1 MTFKNSS
8 WIAWPINNYKI
19 TAFLT
24 ALLLAFGLWAIYV
37 MPKDEFPPFT
47 IRQGVVI
54 AVMPGATAEEIE
66 EQVARPLERYIF
78 TYKEVDRSKT
88 YSTSQNGMCIVMV
101 QFQQDQNNLTPV
113 WSKMKHGLNQFKSS
127 LPQGVLAL
135 VAQDDFGDTSALLI
149 TVESDQRSYREL
161 QGYSDE
167 LADRLRRLPSVS
179 KVQQLGEKKEQ
190 LTICVD
196 RERLAAYGIGQTA
209 LIQALTSQGLT
220 TMSGMVSTPK
230 QNLNIHVAPSV
241 NSEQEIGDRI
251 ILATPDGKT
260 VRVRDIAT
268 VQREYDLSDS
278 YIESN
283 GKRCVILSLEML
295 KGNNIVMFGE
305 DVDEILNQFRHE
317 CLPDDV
323 HMRRITDQPQVVGT
337 SVSDFIR
344 DLIISMLIIVAVMMV
359 LFPIRSAI
367 VAALTIPLSTFVS
380 TGIMYA
386 LGIELNIIT
395 LACLIVVLG
404 MIVDNSIV
412 VIDGYLEYLGKGMG
426 RREAAVK
433 SVQQYFWPMLL
444 ATVCICAIFYP
455 LLITIKGEAADVL
468 RLFPLTITIN
478 LMVSLVVA
486 AVIIPLL
493 NAAIIRRV
501 KEKKPGKRDIT
512 DWVQHWYD
520 KTLEWNF
527 RHPWLTI
534 VGSIVLVVATGAL
547 FPLLK
552 MRQFPFADRNQFAV
566 EVYLPEGSGLEET
579 KKIADEL
586 NAILNANEKVTGVTS
601 FVGCSSP
608 RFHTTYAPV
617 IAGKNFAQLIVNTES
632 NEASLEL
639 LDQLAPKY
647 SNHWPNA
654 YVRWKQMD
662 YLPVPT
668 YEYRFYGNNIDSIQR
683 TADMLMQE
691 MRTFPELEWVHTDY
705 DRPSPLVEVCLD
717 PVASSQL
724 GISRTSAELQLMLQT
739 GKTQIGSIW
748 ESGSVDGKSR
758 TYEVPLVLKDRAT
771 ESLTVGDVGDTYLST
786 PMGASVPLRQVAE
799 VKPVWSQTKIVHRN
813 GERCISVTAEGKRG
827 TCALDIQNRIIDY
840 IGHMNL
846 PQGVRAEVGGETEHN
861 NDITPDI
868 MAGIGMSV
876 VVIFFF
882 LLFNFRKF
890 SIAIVCNVAI
900 SQGMPGSIIGLLIAN
915 KVLGLTGMFG
925 FITLMGMIMR
935 NEILIFEHANE
946 KMAEGM
952 SAREAA
958 LDAGKRRMV
967 PIFLTTATTA
977 VGVVPMIIAGSS
989 FWMPVGI
996 TIFAGGIG
1004 MLLLV
1009 TTVLPVVYWKLYEN
1023 GPTPNPP
1030 YREGVVTTDNVGPS
1044 AVHPTPLPKGRAR
1057 SSEEAPNVL
1066 LCLVRGAI
1074 SIATRGLS
1082 LGVGLFFCCMA
1093 MQAQPRTVSLQEC
1106 LQSAATQNRTLLN
1119 ATLQIQMAGEQ
1130 KREAFT
1136 KYFPEIS
1143 ANLLAFHA
1151 FDKMVKQDGYYPQE
1165 LAALG
1170 QINPAFAALAG
1181 QPYSIRELDKGYAAM
1196 ATLTQ
1201 PLFVGGQIVNGNRL
1215 ADIGKQVAELQA
1227 ELQTKDL
1234 LQKVTENYY
1243 QIVKLKLNLAT
1254 IRSAQEQLYAIY
1266 REVQSYVDAGV
1277 TTRNDLLRVRLELQR
1292 LSSDS
1297 LTVSNAHHVMCLLLA
1312 QQTGMAGE
1320 KIDVQDMALADIES
1334 PLNYYI
1340 SPDEAVAARQ
1350 ELALAQKGV
1359 EAGKLKVRM
1368 ERGKH
1373 LPTVAVGLTVSN
1385 VGLGGLSEGAKSM
1398 METNTTNGM
1407 VFGTV
1412 SVPITS
1418 WWGGSHAI
1426 RREKL
1431 ALQQSQNQLQDA
1443 REQLII
1449 DIESSWSSLMEA
1461 YKQIDI
1467 ARTSVAEAT
1476 ENMRMSMDKYRSGT
1490 EILSDLLDS
1499 ETLLRKSLNR
1509 LAEAQAT
1516 YMTKRADYLRK
1527 TR

>member
-1 MTFKNSS
+1 MF
-8 WIAWPINNYKI
+8 
-19 TAFLT
+19 
-24 ALLLAFGLWAIYV
+24 LAFGIWAMYV
-37 MPKDEFPPFT
+37 MPKDEFPAFT

-78 TYKEVDRSKT
+78 TYKEVNRSKT

-101 QFQQDQNNLTPV
+101 EFQDDQNNLTPV
-113 WSKMKHGLNQFKSS
+113 WSKMKHGLNNFKST
-127 LPQGVLAL
+127 LPKGVVAL
-135 VAQDDFGDTSALLI
+135 VVQDDFGDTSALLI

-196 RERLAAYGIGQTA
+196 RERLAAYGIGQSA

-220 TMSGMVSTPK
+220 TMSGTLSTPQK
-230 QNLNIHVAPSV
+230 NLNIHVAPSIS
-241 NSEQEIGDRI
+241 SEQEISERI
-251 ILATPDGKT
+251 ILTTPDGKT
-260 VRVRDIAT
+260 VRVRDIAS

-305 DVDEILNQFRHE
+305 DVDEILDQFRQD
-317 CLPDDV
+317 CLPEDV
-323 HMRRITDQPQVVGT
+323 QMRRITDQPEVVGT
-337 SVSDFIR
+337 SVSDFLR
-344 DLIISMLIIVAVMMV
+344 DLLISMVIIVAVMIV
-359 LFPIRSAI
+359 LFPIRSAM

-386 LGIELNIIT
+386 MGIELNIIT

-455 LLITIKGEAADVL
+455 ILLTLKGEAADVL

-493 NAAIIRRV
+493 NVAIIRKV
-501 KEKKPGKRDIT
+501 KEKVPGKRDIT
-512 DWVQHWYD
+512 DWVQDWYD

-586 NAILNANEKVTGVTS
+586 NAILKANEKVTGVTS

-632 NEASLEL
+632 NEASLEI

-668 YEYRFYGNNIDSIQR
+668 YEYRFYGNNIDSTQKA
-683 TADMLMQE
+683 ADMLMQE
-691 MRTFPELEWVHTDY
+691 MRTIPELEWVHTDY
-705 DRPSPLVEVCLD
+705 DRPSPLVEVSLD

-739 GKTQIGSIW
+739 GKMQIGSIW
-748 ESGSVDGKSR
+748 EAGSVDGKSR

-771 ESLTVGDVGDTYLST
+771 EQMTFSDVDDTYLST
-786 PMGASVPLRQVAE
+786 ATGASVPLRQVAG
-799 VKPVWSQTKIVHRN
+799 VAPRWGHTKIVHRN

-827 TCALDIQNRIIDY
+827 TFALDIQNRIIDY
-840 IGHMNL
+840 IGQMPL
-846 PQGVRAEVGGETEHN
+846 PRGVRAEVGGETEEN
-861 NDITPDI
+861 NDITPDV
-868 MAGIGMSV
+868 MAGLGMAV
-876 VVIFFF
+876 VLIFFF

-890 SIAIVCNVAI
+890 SIATVCIVAI
-900 SQGMPGSIIGLLIAN
+900 SLGMPGAIVGLLIAN
-915 KVLGLTGMFG
+915 KILGLTSLFG

-946 KMAEGM
+946 KMAAGM
-952 SAREAA
+952 SAKEAA
-958 LDAGKRRMV
+958 FDAGKRRMV

-1009 TTVLPVVYWKLYEN
+1009 TTVLPVVYWKLYEKKEGPS
-1023 GPTPNPP
+1023 GPTPNPST
-1030 YREGVVTTDNVGPS
+1030 REGSGNNQLGAPS
-1044 AVHPTPLPKGRAR
+1044 AVHPTPLHRGR
-1057 SSEEAPNVL
+1057 
-1066 LCLVRGAI
+1066 G
-1074 SIATRGLS
+1074 
-1082 LGVGLFFCCMA
+1082 LGVGLFFFCCLA
-1093 MQAQPRTVSLQEC
+1093 MQAQPRTLSLEEC
-1106 LQSAATQNRTLLN
+1106 LQNAATRNRTLQN
-1119 ATLQIQMAGEQ
+1119 AALEIQKTGEQ
-1130 KREAFT
+1130 KKEAFT

-1143 ANLLAFHA
+1143 ANVMAFHA
-1151 FDKMVKQDGYYPQE
+1151 FDKMVKADGYYPQE

-1170 QINPAFAALAG
+1170 QINPQLAALAG
-1181 QPYSIRELDKGYAAM
+1181 QPFSVREMDQAYAVM
-1196 ATLTQ
+1196 GMVTQ
-1201 PLFVGGQIVNGNRL
+1201 PLFAGGQIVNGNRL
-1215 ADIGKQVAELQA
+1215 AAIGQDVAELQM
-1227 ELQTKDL
+1227 ELQTKDI

-1243 QIVKLKLNLAT
+1243 QIVKLKLNQAT
-1254 IRSAQEQLYAIY
+1254 VSAAQAQLRAIY
-1266 REVQSYVDAGV
+1266 KEVQTYVDAGV

-1297 LTVSNAHHVMCLLLA
+1297 LTLSNAHHVMCLLLA
-1312 QQTGMAGE
+1312 QQIGLAGE
-1320 KIDVQDMALADIES
+1320 QVDVSLNLPTSSENPIAYYIEPRQALAS
-1334 PLNYYI
+1334 
-1340 SPDEAVAARQ
+1340 RQ
-1350 ELALAQKGV
+1350 ELAMAQKGV

-1368 ERGKH
+1368 EVGKH
-1373 LPTVAVGLTVSN
+1373 LPTVAVGLALSHT
-1385 VGLGGLSEGAKSM
+1385 GIGGLSQGTKSM
-1398 METNTTNGM
+1398 MDNTVNNGM

-1412 SVPITS
+1412 SVPLTA
-1418 WWGGSHAI
+1418 WWGGAHAI

-1431 ALQQSQNQLQDA
+1431 ALRQADNQLQDA

-1449 DIESSWSSLMEA
+1449 DIEASWSSLVEA

-1467 ARTSVAEAT
+1467 AATSVEEAT
-1476 ENMRMSMDKYRSGT
+1476 ENMRMSLDKYRMGT
-1490 EILSDLLDS
+1490 EILSDLLES
-1499 ETLLRKSLNR
+1499 ETLLRESQNR
-1509 LAEAQAT
+1509 LAQAQAD

>member
-1 MTFKNSS
+1 
-8 WIAWPINNYKI
+8 
-19 TAFLT
+19 
-24 ALLLAFGLWAIYV
+24 
-37 MPKDEFPPFT
+37 
-47 IRQGVVI
+47 
-54 AVMPGATAEEIE
+54 
-66 EQVARPLERYIF
+66 
-78 TYKEVDRSKT
+78 
-88 YSTSQNGMCIVMV
+88 
-101 QFQQDQNNLTPV
+101 
-113 WSKMKHGLNQFKSS
+113 MKHGLNQFKSS

-179 KVQQLGEKKEQ
+179 NVRQIGEKKEQ
-190 LTICVD
+190 LTITVD
-196 RERLAAYGIGQTA
+196 KERLAAYGIGRQA
-209 LIQALTSQGLT
+209 LVQALTSQGLT
-220 TMSGMVSTPK
+220 TMSGMVSTPH
-230 QNLNIHVAPSV
+230 QNLKIHVAPSIS
-241 NSEQEIGDRI
+241 SEQEIGERI
-251 ILATPDGKT
+251 IFNAPDGK
-260 VRVRDIAT
+260 VLRVRDIAT
-268 VQREYDLSDS
+268 VTREYDMSEA

-305 DVDEILNQFRHE
+305 DVDEILNQFRE
-317 CLPDDV
+317 DCLPEDV
-323 HMRRITDQPQVVGT
+323 HMRRITDQPLVVGT
-337 SVSDFIR
+337 SVSDFLR
-344 DLIISMLIIVAVMMV
+344 DLIISMLIIVAVMIV
-359 LFPIRSAI
+359 LFPLKSAI

-444 ATVCICAIFYP
+444 ATVCICAIFFP
-455 LLITIKGEAADVL
+455 ILKFMKGEAADVIK
-468 RLFPLTITIN
+468 LFPLTITIN

-486 AVIIPLL
+486 AFIIPLL

-501 KEKKPGKRDIT
+501 KAKEPGKRDIT

-552 MRQFPFADRNQFAV
+552 MRQFPYADRNQFAV

-579 KKIADEL
+579 RLIADEL
-586 NAILNANEKVTGVTS
+586 SAILKSNEKVTGVTS

-608 RFHTTYAPV
+608 RFHTSYAPV

-668 YEYRFYGNNIDSIQR
+668 YEYRFYGNNTDSIQK
-683 TADMLMQE
+683 AAQMLMEE
-691 MRTFPELEWVHTDY
+691 MRRIPELEWVHTDF
-705 DRPSPLVEVCLD
+705 DMPSPMVQVSLD
-717 PVASSQL
+717 PVASAQM
-724 GISRTSAELQLMLQT
+724 GITRTSAELQLMLQT
-739 GKTQIGSIW
+739 GKVQVGSIW
-748 ESGSVDGKSR
+748 EAGNVDGKSR
-758 TYEVPLVLKDRAT
+758 TYEVPIVMKDRQQDAMQL
-771 ESLTVGDVGDTYLST
+771 SDVENTYLTT
-786 PMGASVPLRQVAE
+786 PTASSVALRQVAE

-827 TCALDIQNRIIDY
+827 TFALGIQNHLIDY
-840 IGHMNL
+840 IDHMNL
-846 PQGVRAEVGGETEHN
+846 PQGVRAEVGGETEKN
-861 NDITPDI
+861 SEITPDI
-868 MAGIGMSV
+868 MVSIGMAV
-876 VVIFFF
+876 VLIFFF

-890 SIAIVCNVAI
+890 SIAIVCIVAI
-900 SQGMPGSIIGLLIAN
+900 SLGMPGAIIGLLIAN

-946 KMAEGM
+946 KMSEGM

-977 VGVVPMIIAGSS
+977 VGVVPMILAGSS

-1009 TTVLPVVYWKLYEN
+1009 TTVLPVVYWKLYEK

-1030 YREGVVTTDNVGPS
+1030 CREGVVTTDNVAPS
-1044 AVHPTPLPKGRAR
+1044 AVHPTPLPHREGRGGSAG
-1057 SSEEAPNVL
+1057 AL
-1066 LCLVRGAI
+1066 LL
-1074 SIATRGLS
+1074 L
-1082 LGVGLFFCCMA
+1082 LFLPLMA
-1093 MQAQPRTVSLQEC
+1093 QAQPRTVSLQEC
-1106 LQSAATQNRTLLN
+1106 LQSAATHNRTLLN

-1130 KREAFT
+1130 KQEAFT

-1254 IRSAQEQLYAIY
+1254 IRSAQEQLHAIY

-1297 LTVSNAHHVMCLLLA
+1297 LTVGNAHHVMCLLLA

-1467 ARTSVAEAT
+1467 AHTSVVEAT

-1490 EILSDLLDS
+1490 EILSTLLES
-1499 ETLLRKSLNR
+1499 QTLLRESMSR
-1509 LAEAQAT
+1509 LASAQAT